1 MGRDELGDFYV
12 EELEELALDPDE
24 EPTLHHG
31 AADPTVTGPTGRVS
45 GLAAR
50 APQAK
55 TAQDLVKEAFRAQKA
70 EEDRQAQAAL
80 EAKRRVAAEA
90 KARVVAAQRAGVT
103 LDIAR
108 MDARVEALRARG
120 PMVVEGVGGA
130 LVEVVPG
137 VAVADLGARWDLDV
151 LIVAGN
157 RLGVLNHTLLT
168 VEAVAARG
176 ARIAGVVLNTVHP
189 GEPTVAERTN
199 AAELAR
205 LLPASA
211 PLLGAMP
218 FVHEATAASLAQA
231 GEELT
236 ARLLPFLR

>member
-1 MGRDELGDFYV
+1 MGTAES
-12 EELEELALDPDE
+12 A
-24 EPTLHHG
+24 
-31 AADPTVTGPTGRVS
+31 GRS
-45 GLAAR
+45 
-50 APQAK
+50 
-55 TAQDLVKEAFRAQKA
+55 
-70 EEDRQAQAAL
+70 
-80 EAKRRVAAEA
+80 
-90 KARVVAAQRAGVT
+90 
-103 LDIAR
+103 LDIAEL
-108 MDARVEALRARG
+108 DARVAQLRALG
-120 PMVVEGVGGA
+120 PVVVEGVGGA

-176 ARIAGVVLNTVHP
+176 ARIAGVVLNTMHP

-205 LLPASA
+205 LLPAWA
-211 PLLGAMP
+211 PFLGAMP
-218 FVHEATAASLAQA
+218 YVGEASAASLAQA

>member
-1 MGRDELGDFYV
+1 MSL
-12 EELEELALDPDE
+12 L
-24 EPTLHHG
+24 
-31 AADPTVTGPTGRVS
+31 VTGTDTGIGKTMVAAAICA
-45 GLAAR
+45 AAR
-50 APQAK
+50 DAGVPVQALKPVESGTADNGGLPADAQLLARVTGVEVGRAYVYGLDEPLAP
-55 TAQDLVKEAFRAQKA
+55 
-70 EEDRQAQAAL
+70 
-80 EAKRRVAAEA
+80 
-90 KARVVAAQRAGVT
+90 VVAAQRAGVT

-120 PMVVEGVGGA
+120 PIVVEGVGGA

-218 FVHEATAASLAQA
+218 FVQEATAASLAQA

>member
-80 EAKRRVAAEA
+80 EVKRRVAAEA
-90 KARVVAAQRAGVT
+90 KARVVAAQRAAEA
-103 LDIAR
+103 DAQEEREAIAR
-108 MDARVEALRARG
+108 AAEDRQAFEAL
-120 PMVVEGVGGA
+120 
-130 LVEVVPG
+130 
-137 VAVADLGARWDLDV
+137 
-151 LIVAGN
+151 
-157 RLGVLNHTLLT
+157 
-168 VEAVAARG
+168 
-176 ARIAGVVLNTVHP
+176 ARIQTQ
-189 GEPTVAERTN
+189 E
-199 AAELAR
+199 
-205 LLPASA
+205 
-211 PLLGAMP
+211 
-218 FVHEATAASLAQA
+218 EAT
-231 GEELT
+231 
-236 ARLLPFLR
+236 P